1 MRQAGTCPSLFSNHQ
16 PPHLPSSPCHPPPT
30 HLTPRIRPAMPQ
42 NDTKKL
48 AEAKALVYLKGFTD
62 GVLVVGEHA
71 GKKVRAGRGRE
82 GRWWWGGGGSLPG
95 GAMAAAAAVSAL
107 GVCVCVML
115 VMWRPGG

>member
-1 MRQAGTCPSLFSNHQ
+1 
-16 PPHLPSSPCHPPPT
+16 
-30 HLTPRIRPAMPQ
+30 MPQ

-82 GRWWWGGGGSLPG
+82 GRWWGGGGAPSRGELWLQQQRSLHL
-95 GAMAAAAAVSAL
+95 AF
-107 GVCVCVML
+107 VCV
-115 VMWRPGG
+115 